1 MFLFYKC
8 KLNLSSFCKACFVK
22 KISQQCDVVL
32 LCFAYI
38 SKDRLQ
44 SAGWGRGAT
53 NKEGSDLVSAPN
65 SEIRQAREKF
75 QAHLANTKLIRKHI
89 LLQNG
94 LQWAL
99 LEKRCCKLKQKYNL
113 IKCSEIQ
120 ANNKTCCDERT
131 KWNCFFL
138 SIIPLFLI
146 RETKAGNQNV
156 RLFHPQRVPMDTE
169 KGESALI
176 LVKIISITSE
186 WKTGSSSHIAH
197 TWMQT
202 SAKTL

>member
-1 MFLFYKC
+1 MWWSPASVLPT
-8 KLNLSSFCKACFVK
+8 LARTDSNLQDGA
-22 KISQQCDVVL
+22 
-32 LCFAYI
+32 
-38 SKDRLQ
+38 
-44 SAGWGRGAT
+44 RGNGQA
-53 NKEGSDLVSAPN
+53 GSDLVSAPN
-65 SEIRQAREKF
+65 SEIRQTREKF
-75 QAHLANTKLIRKHI
+75 QAHLVNTKLIRKHI

-99 LEKRCCKLKQKYNL
+99 LEKWCCKLKQKYNL

-120 ANNKTCCDERT
+120 ANNKTCCDEMT

-138 SIIPLFLI
+138 SIIPLFLT

-156 RLFHPQRVPMDTE
+156 RLFHPRWVPMDTE

-176 LVKIISITSE
+176 LAKIISITSE
-186 WKTGSSSHIAH
+186 WKTGSSSHTAH

-202 SAKTL
+202 SARTL

>member
-1 MFLFYKC
+1 MWCSPASVLPT
-8 KLNLSSFCKACFVK
+8 LARTGSNL
-22 KISQQCDVVL
+22 QDG
-32 LCFAYI
+32 
-38 SKDRLQ
+38 
-44 SAGWGRGAT
+44 AGG
-53 NKEGSDLVSAPN
+53 NKQASGDLVSAPN

-75 QAHLANTKLIRKHI
+75 QAHLVNIKLIRKHI

-99 LEKRCCKLKQKYNL
+99 LEKQCLKLKQKYNL
-113 IKCSEIQ
+113 IKCREIQ
-120 ANNKTCCDERT
+120 VNNKTCCDEKT

-156 RLFHPQRVPMDTE
+156 RLFHPQWVPMDTE

-176 LVKIISITSE
+176 LAKIISITSE
-186 WKTGSSSHIAH
+186 WKIGRAISSSHTAH
-197 TWMQT
+197 TRMQI

>member
-8 KLNLSSFCKACFVK
+8 KLNLSSFCKAWFVK
-22 KISQQCDVVL
+22 KISQQCDVAL
-32 LCFAYI
+32 PLFCLHYQGQAP
-38 SKDRLQ
+38 SCRMGQ
-44 SAGWGRGAT
+44 GAT
-53 NKEGSDLVSAPN
+53 NRQAVIWFLHQN

-75 QAHLANTKLIRKHI
+75 QAQLVNTKLRRKHI

-94 LQWAL
+94 LQWAV
-99 LEKRCCKLKQKYNL
+99 LEKRCSKLKQKYNL

-120 ANNKTCCDERT
+120 ANNKTCCDEKT

-146 RETKAGNQNV
+146 RKTRAGNQNV
-156 RLFHPQRVPMDTE
+156 RLFHPQWVPMDTE
-169 KGESALI
+169 KGESVLI
-176 LVKIISITSE
+176 LAKIISITPV
-186 WKTGSSSHIAH
+186 WKTGSCSHTAH